1 MRSWATL
8 PPTST
13 LRPPHPVSTARYA
26 EPTDD
31 DLDRYTVGSRRLN
44 PSQREAF
51 RKVVGNGPI
60 SLVQGPP
67 GTGKTWFIASLLHYL
82 VIVQGARRVLVVSQ
96 SHEAVNNVLEKA
108 VELFRLKGD
117 SLDAVRLGGEF
128 VASEAIQHL
137 HADSIERGFRET
149 FKAERT
155 ARLVDLAVELG
166 LPRGYADEI
175 TSMWT
180 RLGTLRDRANSLR
193 QHAAAN
199 A

>member
-1 MRSWATL
+1 MKGNAVVGDLAAYFDVEAT
-8 PPTST
+8 PS
-13 LRPPHPVSTARYA
+13 VSTARYA
-26 EPTDD
+26 EPTDE

-96 SHEAVNNVLEKA
+96 SHEAVNNALEKA

-117 SLDAVRLGGEF
+117 SLDAVRLGGEL

-155 ARLVDLAVELG
+155 AQSR
-166 LPRGYADEI
+166 
-175 TSMWT
+175 
-180 RLGTLRDRANSLR
+180 RLGSRTRTSEGLRRRDYV
-193 QHAAAN
+193 HVDAAGN
-199 A
+199 AARSR